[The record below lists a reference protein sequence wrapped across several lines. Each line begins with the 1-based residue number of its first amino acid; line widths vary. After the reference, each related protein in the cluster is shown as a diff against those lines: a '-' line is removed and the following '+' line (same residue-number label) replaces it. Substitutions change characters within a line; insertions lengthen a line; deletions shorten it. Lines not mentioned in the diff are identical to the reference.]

1 MQDTFKSKCKMKD
14 MLLTFQHGNSQ
25 FLMIDLKQKMVCR
38 SYFLKPDRHA
48 LWYHSHTWRA
58 DGARLQCAWL
68 GLLVT
73 ARFMT
78 EVDGIPVE
86 WETFREE
93 EVDPSAKV
101 ALEALNPALW
111 QNPAQD
117 PVTIAE
123 LLDEGDSL
131 LQEFRSGNEQLLE
144 RLCTPD
150 SLRSLV
156 EHATQ
161 PQSQGVPEERLR
173 HRSHTAAELLA
184 MCGQGSAKDDQ
195 WKLRLLNLFIVESDS
210 SLLDFLWGFLLDIPV
225 DPSLSSWNVLAGYFC
240 NVVMAL
246 LHHFPSKVAG
256 YLRTRGDAVF
266 SNFMFF
272 LGTRCIAELFVT
284 LVCLT
289 DVEEKPL
296 FPAEGLM
303 IRLVQQFSGSRPDG
317 DDANENLALVINTML
332 CQACFTPD
340 RIPFPHAVI
349 QQMSSSEVIGT
360 LLDKVIS
367 LKSPAAASVVS
378 ITISRF
384 FGLSPNL
391 MLPIRGPNLLKP
403 LEEET
408 HRELEVM
415 EANSLGLPEARR
427 ALVQSVSK
435 ELPRLCNAILGHKVE
450 ADMPPAP
457 PSVPRTETLREA
469 TKMLLEVKDELFHQE
484 TWNRFYALGSP
495 DVEEVLRAIEALNC
509 EETSEAFLKSEM
521 LSRLRRSLA
530 AVKVE
535 ENQMREMQQRHKPF
549 SGQLAVEA
557 TTILLELNRT
567 QDSEI
572 LQVFLEHDL
581 LIRCIHHFFVGSC
594 GSIMLNTVVAFCLEI
609 IRGPQNASIQ
619 AVCRLLEDGDVMRRL
634 AHALSSAA
642 AFREAVTQK
651 AKREPNPHEHTGLLR
666 KICGELRDA
675 GSMSPEVQE
684 RLDAMQCWTEV
695 VLPELEEFAQLEQEP
710 LGGIPSLES
719 PSLPVKVEDAEF
731 TPEDLRD
738 LDEDLDTEFLLDLG
752 KLSQR
757 EAVVAARKEE
767 AQLQSWHL
775 GGLTSTQDNS
785 AEDRGEWVWKSPPGG
800 AHAWVRKELD
810 LKKSAEAFGSII
822 KTYLLGVSYT
832 GTSIYVSINHRF
844 LPNSFTWPHKE
855 MLHFEALPLR
865 TFPRFGGGTGGSHR
879 HLFTHL
885 LLWTSYRVVPW
896 TYCPT

>member
-1 MQDTFKSKCKMKD
+1 
-14 MLLTFQHGNSQ
+14 
-25 FLMIDLKQKMVCR
+25 
-38 SYFLKPDRHA
+38 
-48 LWYHSHTWRA
+48 
-58 DGARLQCAWL
+58 
-68 GLLVT
+68 
-73 ARFMT
+73 MT

-93 EVDPSAKV
+93 EVDLSAKV

-111 QNPAQD
+111 QNPALQD

-123 LLDEGDSL
+123 LLDEGDTL

-150 SLRSLV
+150 NLRSLV

-195 WKLRLLNLFIVESDS
+195 WKLRLLNLFIESDN

-246 LHHFPSKVAG
+246 LHHFPSEVAS

-266 SNFMFF
+266 SNFIFF

-284 LVCLT
+284 LICLT
-289 DVEEKPL
+289 DVEGGPL

-317 DDANENLALVINTML
+317 DDANENLALVINTLL

-349 QQMSSSEVIGT
+349 QQMSSSQVIGT

-367 LKSPAAASVVS
+367 LRSPAAASVMS

-435 ELPRLCNAILGHKVE
+435 ELPRLCNAIFGQHKVE

-457 PSVPRTETLREA
+457 PSAPRPEALLEA
-469 TKMLLEVKDELFHQE
+469 TKMLLEVKDEELFHQE
-484 TWNRFYALGSP
+484 TWNRFYALESP
-495 DVEEVLRAIEALNC
+495 DVEEVLRAMEALHR
-509 EETSEAFLKSEM
+509 EETASEAFLKSEM
-521 LSRLRRSLA
+521 LSRLRRSRA
-530 AVKVE
+530 AAKVE
-535 ENQMREMQQRHKPF
+535 ECQMRENMQRHVPF

-557 TTILLELNRT
+557 TLILLELNRT
-567 QDSEI
+567 QDSDILEI
-572 LQVFLEHDL
+572 FLEHEL
-581 LIRCIHHFFVGSC
+581 LIRCIHHFFLGSC
-594 GSIMLNTVVAFCLEI
+594 GSIMLNTVVAFCLEF

-619 AVCRLLEDGDVMRRL
+619 AVCRLLEEGGIMHRL

-642 AFREAVTQK
+642 AFREAAAQK
-651 AKREPNPHEHTGLLR
+651 AKREANPHEHTGLLR

-719 PSLPVKVEDAEF
+719 PSLPVKVDAEF

-738 LDEDLDTEFLLDLG
+738 IDEDLDTEFILDLE

-757 EAVVAARKEE
+757 EALVAARKED

-775 GGLTSTQDNS
+775 GGLSSTQDDS
-785 AEDRGEWVWKSPPGG
+785 AEDRGEWVWGGRLGRLGKIENSPPGG
-800 AHAWVRKELD
+800 AHAWFRKELD
-810 LKKSAEAFGSII
+810 LKKSVEAFGIM
-822 KTYLLGVSYT
+822 
-832 GTSIYVSINHRF
+832 IN
-844 LPNSFTWPHKE
+844 
-855 MLHFEALPLR
+855 
-865 TFPRFGGGTGGSHR
+865 
-879 HLFTHL
+879 
-885 LLWTSYRVVPW
+885 
-896 TYCPT
+896 